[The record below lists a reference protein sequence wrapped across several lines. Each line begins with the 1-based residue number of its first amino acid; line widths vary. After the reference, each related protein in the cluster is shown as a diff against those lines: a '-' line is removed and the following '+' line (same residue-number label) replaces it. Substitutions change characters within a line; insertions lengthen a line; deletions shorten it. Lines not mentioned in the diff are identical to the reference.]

1 MSILTTCRI
10 AEFLSL
16 IGKNVLFVGAPGVG
30 KTRLAKRLGEV
41 IGDGIHIIV
50 GYEGLTYRHLL
61 VESEVM
67 SDGSVRHVPGKL
79 AVATVDSWLSILRR
93 GLPKHLLFDEINRCN
108 VDLVL
113 GNLFTAMDLEHRMSV
128 AAIPQ
133 DVMKLVID
141 YLKKNPN
148 ALEIELDNDTRN
160 KLLKLIQEL
169 GKSCKGIPMP
179 YSMRIFATMNIYDKA
194 QLYRLGFAL
203 QRRFVS
209 LYVPPP
215 TTSIRPKLH
224 EKTLKEEVHA
234 FGAGNVLDVC
244 GKMLK
249 SVVRQ
254 AIRELTI
261 SKSIALDNSVII
273 DRATIMNLEGVS
285 WDQLGSRIE
294 SSEGW
299 DLAKNLLGIVYAL
312 TDRIGV
318 ELGYWVFTDVVKAI
332 LAREAL
338 SQLGLKMIS
347 LDELA
352 DLVLLETIPQ
362 LSIAMPRI
370 RYEMLIGVRS
380 RTAELLTSFISFV
393 ERLLG
398 SSSMSFLMARSL
410 ELELPTEMIRRVS
423 Q

>member
-1 MSILTTCRI
+1 MSVLTIRRI
-10 AEFLSL
+10 AEFIAL

-30 KTRLAKRLGEV
+30 KTKLARRLGEV
-41 IGDGIHIIV
+41 IGDGIYSIV
-50 GYEGLTYRHLL
+50 GYEGLTHRHLL
-61 VESEVM
+61 MESVVT
-67 SDGSVRHVPGKL
+67 SDGGIRYVPGKL
-79 AVATVDSWLSILRR
+79 TMAIINSWLSLLRK

-113 GNLFTAMDLEHRMSV
+113 GNLFTAMDIEHRMSIAV
-128 AAIPQ
+128 IPR
-133 DVMKLVID
+133 DATKLVID
-141 YLKKNPN
+141 YLEKNPQM
-148 ALEIELDNDTRN
+148 
-160 KLLKLIQEL
+160 LKLDVDNAKDHLKKLVREL
-169 GKSCKGIPMP
+169 GKGCDGVPMP
-179 YSMRIFATMNIYDKA
+179 YSMRIFATMNIYDRA

-224 EKTLKEEVHA
+224 EESLKEGIRE
-234 FGAGNVLDVC
+234 FGAEKFLDVC
-244 GKMLK
+244 DKMLK

-254 AIRELTI
+254 AIRELTM
-261 SKSIALDNSVII
+261 SKRIELGNVVVV
-273 DRATIMNLEGVS
+273 DRATIMDLEGVS
-285 WDQLGSRIE
+285 WDQLGSKIE
-294 SSEGW
+294 SFEGW
-299 DLAKNLLGIVYAL
+299 EPTKNLLGIVYAL
-312 TDRIGV
+312 ADRIGV

-332 LAREAL
+332 LVREAL

-347 LDELA
+347 LDELV

-362 LSIAMPRI
+362 LSIVMPRI
-370 RYEMLIGVRS
+370 RYEMLIGAKS
-380 RTAELLTSFISFV
+380 RTAELLARFISFV

-410 ELELPTEMIRRVS
+410 EFELPTEIIESVS